1 MKATASEFLQAFDVL
16 GSSSG
21 NLKKQRPLAE
31 DLALLQQASD
41 VLTNFGVVGK
51 SLVCDGEPARAAD
64 LASRFPKR

>member
-1 MKATASEFLQAFDVL
+1 MALCSVRDHQSARFAHASAVHQR
-16 GSSSG
+16 
-21 NLKKQRPLAE
+21 RPLAE

-41 VLTNFGVVGK
+41 VLTNFGGVGK